1 MPMRRE
7 ASRLPECYKKPLQ
20 TQARSRP
27 EKSLHPFPHGS
38 LMFHRRIQSWCR
50 PADHPTRRA
59 RDNHSVTKTKS
70 DESRQPRSF
79 PVRWAHSL
87 EKPPPNPIQSVA
99 RSEEHTS
106 ELQSR
111 VDLVCRLLL

>member
-70 DESRQPRSF
+70 DESG
-79 PVRWAHSL
+79 
-87 EKPPPNPIQSVA
+87 

-111 VDLVCRLLL
+111 FDLVCRLLLEKKNS